1 MFVWRGILQA
11 KNRKQKVGG
20 KPFVI
25 AVVSGLEIPFFGY
38 SKDYL
43 ENLEIGQEVIAVVHE
58 GERNGF
64 PSISGF
70 FCGVVIDAIDSGGFA
85 HE

>member
-1 MFVWRGILQA
+1 MFVWRGILES
-11 KNRKQKVGG
+11 KVKKQKEGG
-20 KPFVI
+20 KPFLI
-25 AVVSGLEIPFFGY
+25 IVVSGLEIPFFGY
-38 SKDYL
+38 SKDCL
-43 ENLEIGQEVIAVVHE
+43 ENLEPGQEVVVVVHE

-70 FCGVVIDAIDSGGFA
+70 FCGVPFDAIDSGGVA

>member
-1 MFVWRGILQA
+1 MFVWRGILE
-11 KNRKQKVGG
+11 KKMKKQKEGG

-25 AVVSGLEIPFFGY
+25 AVVSGFEIPFFGY

-43 ENLEIGQEVIAVVHE
+43 ENLEIGQEVIVVVHE

-70 FCGVVIDAIDSGGFA
+70 FCGVPFDAINPGRVCP
-85 HE
+85 